1 MRLLPSLRG
10 RKRYLAF
17 RMLSDD
23 ANAISRRDLTFELD
37 RSSQSLLGDVG
48 SSDCKIK
55 VLSFDGTEGV
65 ISCVHRAAA
74 RTRAVLATI
83 YEIRDRR
90 TSIRVIGV
98 SGTVKGSKRFLVRK
112 GD

>member
-23 ANAISRRDLTFELD
+23 ANTISRRDLTFELD
-37 RSSQSLLGDVG
+37 RSSQSLLGDAG
-48 SSDCKIK
+48 SSECGIR
-55 VLSFDGTEGV
+55 VLSFDGAEGIV
-65 ISCVHRAAA
+65 SCVHKETA

-83 YEIRDRR
+83 YGIRDRR
-90 TSIRVIGV
+90 ISVRVIGV
-98 SGTVKGSKRFLVRK
+98 SGTVKGAKRFFREK
-112 GD
+112 R